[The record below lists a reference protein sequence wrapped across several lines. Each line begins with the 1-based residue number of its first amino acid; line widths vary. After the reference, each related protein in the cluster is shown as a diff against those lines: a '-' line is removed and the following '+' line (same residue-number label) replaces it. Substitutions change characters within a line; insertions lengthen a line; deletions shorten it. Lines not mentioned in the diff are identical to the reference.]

1 MRAPRRL
8 TALAALLL
16 AAALVA
22 GCASSTDDSAASGS
36 GSPSSAVDATTIAG
50 AATTTGVRLPPAG
63 AVFDYQLGGSYPPA
77 AGVRIVDRDRTSTP
91 VRGVYSVCYV
101 NAFQTQPEEN
111 AWWLKYHPALLLRVG
126 GHYVHDPGWPGEYL
140 LDTSTAAKRTALLA
154 VVGAWFDGCA
164 KAGFSAV
171 EPDNLDSWTRQGVDG
186 AITRADDVA
195 FARALVARAH
205 AHGLAVAQK
214 NAAELTT
221 AGIGFD
227 FAVAE
232 ECEVYRECGTY
243 TAHYG
248 RHVIEIE
255 YTDNGRAAFTRAC
268 KARGRTIS
276 VILRDRDVVPK
287 GDPAYRYSHC

>member
-1 MRAPRRL
+1 MRAPWRL
-8 TALAALLL
+8 TALTTLLL
-16 AAALVA
+16 AAVLVA
-22 GCASSTDDSAASGS
+22 GCASS
-36 GSPSSAVDATTIAG
+36 SPG
-50 AATTTGVRLPPAG
+50 AAAATRARLPPAG
-63 AVFDYQLGGSYPPA
+63 AVFDYQLGGSYRPA

-91 VRGVYSVCYV
+91 ARGVYSICYV
-101 NAFQTQPEEN
+101 NAFQTQPGEN
-111 AWWLKYHPALLLRVG
+111 AWWRKHHPSLLLRVG
-126 GHYVHDPGWPGEYL
+126 GRYVHDPGWPGEYL

-154 VVGAWFDGCA
+154 VVGSWFDRCA
-164 KAGFSAV
+164 RAGFRAV
-171 EPDNLDSWTRQGVDG
+171 EPDNLDSWTRHGVRG

-195 FARALVARAH
+195 FARALVGRAH

-214 NAAELTT
+214 NAAELTR

-248 RHVIEIE
+248 RHVVEIE

-268 KARGRTIS
+268 RARERTIS
-276 VILRDRDVVPK
+276 VILRDRDVVPR
-287 GDPAYRYSHC
+287 GDPAYRYAHC